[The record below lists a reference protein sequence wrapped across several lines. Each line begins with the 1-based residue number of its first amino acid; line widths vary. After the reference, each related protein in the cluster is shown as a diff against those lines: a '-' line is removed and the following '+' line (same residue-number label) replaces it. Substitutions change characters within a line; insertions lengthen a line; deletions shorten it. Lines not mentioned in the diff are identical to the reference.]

1 MKRFIT
7 CCVLSGISVL
17 LLVSLTAGLACAD
30 DKETA
35 VKLVKA
41 AVAYLAAN
49 GEEKGLDALN
59 NPNGEFV
66 KGELYVFAYDMNGV
80 LLANSFRLNL
90 LGQNLLDVPDA
101 NGKKFRREIIE
112 LAKSKGSGWVDYAY
126 QNPKTKQVE
135 QKTTYLEKAGDMV
148 LCCGIYK
155 K

>member
-1 MKRFIT
+1 MKKLLKKSMI
-7 CCVLSGISVL
+7 LGIAAVML
-17 LLVSLTAGLACAD
+17 LGLTVGLACAD
-30 DKETA
+30 DKEAA

-41 AVAYLAAN
+41 AVAYIAAN

-66 KGELYVFAYDMNGV
+66 KGELYVFAYDLSGV
-80 LLANSFRLNL
+80 MLANSFRQNL

-135 QKTTYLEKAGDMV
+135 LKTTYLEKAGDLV
-148 LCCGIYK
+148 VCCGVFK
-155 K
+155 

>member
-1 MKRFIT
+1 MKKMFLKSMMFVIVAGILVAIT
-7 CCVLSGISVL
+7 VGTSR
-17 LLVSLTAGLACAD
+17 AD

-41 AVAYLAAN
+41 AVAYIAAN

-66 KGELYVFAYDMNGV
+66 KGELYVFAYDLSGV
-80 LLANSFRLNL
+80 LLANSFRQNL

-101 NGKKFRREIIE
+101 SGKKFRREIIE
-112 LAKSKGSGWVDYAY
+112 LAKSKGSGWVDYTY

-135 QKTTYLEKAGDMV
+135 QKTTYLEKTGELV
-148 LCCGIYK
+148 VCCGVFK
-155 K
+155 

>member
-1 MKRFIT
+1 MKNLLKNCIQ
-7 CCVLSGISVL
+7 LGIAVVML
-17 LLVSLTAGLACAD
+17 LALTTGLACAD

-66 KGELYVFAYDMNGV
+66 KGELYVFAYDMSGI

-112 LAKSKGSGWVDYAY
+112 MAKSKGSGWVDYAY

-135 QKTTYLEKAGDMV
+135 QKTTYLEKAGDLV

>member
-1 MKRFIT
+1 MKKQLKKCIQ
-7 CCVLSGISVL
+7 LGIAVVM
-17 LLVSLTAGLACAD
+17 LLVLATGLACAD

-112 LAKSKGSGWVDYAY
+112 LAKSVGSGWVDYAY